1 MHDKELHKLGKTE
14 LLSVILNQEKKINEL
29 KQENEDLKKKLEDK
43 TININKAGSIAE
55 ASLKLN
61 EIFEKAQEAADEYLK
76 SVKENAT
83 KQDYAGNETGITKD
97 KLEDKDNLINK
108 KEEEAN
114 LDIAKDDN
122 YLGMVVI
129 EEKRLTKL
137 KLSLLKKIKAIYG
150 KVCSIFVDFKKK
162 LKDSKEKR
170 LKKKELKRKE
180 KEKIKEK
187 EKLKNDK
194 NVKNDNNDK
203 NKIKDNDKKEKNK
216 IVVFFNKK
224 KKEISNKIDKR
235 KKLKSRERKI
245 KKKNKEII
253 KNKKLKE
260 KNKKLKLKEKEKT
273 LKEKN
278 KLKGKRKKEKEKLKE
293 EKKRK
298 KNNKDDKGKKS
309 LKKKDNKKKDSK
321 KSNKKKIDIKKKV
334 NDNLKKI
341 KKVLV
346 FSFFK
351 NKFKSLKENTK
362 KKISKNSNKK
372 EKNKKFFKNIFT
384 KLKFRNINEVTKD
397 NIEQKEK
404 NKIKR
409 VKNVQKDLLK
419 NPNIEIDVNK
429 LEKEIKNRKTVASRV
444 SFLRTFL
451 FSSIVVVAFAIIAAT
466 RIFNIIQVSGN
477 SMEPNL
483 YSGDLLITSKFFNYN
498 KGDIVAF
505 YYNDNVLIKRIVA
518 TGGDV
523 VSITPEGKVFVNNEE
538 LKEDYVKELA
548 FGKTDI
554 TFPYIVPNNDVFLLG
569 DNREVSL
576 DSRSKSIGTIS
587 KNNILGKIKIKLK
600 PFTIF

>member
-83 KQDYAGNETGITKD
+83 KQDYAENETGITKD

-180 KEKIKEK
+180 KTEKEKIKEK

-216 IVVFFNKK
+216 IVV
-224 KKEISNKIDKR
+224 
-235 KKLKSRERKI
+235 L
-245 KKKNKEII
+245 
-253 KNKKLKE
+253 
-260 KNKKLKLKEKEKT
+260 
-273 LKEKN
+273 
-278 KLKGKRKKEKEKLKE
+278 
-293 EKKRK
+293 
-298 KNNKDDKGKKS
+298 
-309 LKKKDNKKKDSK
+309 
-321 KSNKKKIDIKKKV
+321 
-334 NDNLKKI
+334 
-341 KKVLV
+341 
-346 FSFFK
+346 
-351 NKFKSLKENTK
+351 
-362 KKISKNSNKK
+362 
-372 EKNKKFFKNIFT
+372 
-384 KLKFRNINEVTKD
+384 
-397 NIEQKEK
+397 
-404 NKIKR
+404 
-409 VKNVQKDLLK
+409 
-419 NPNIEIDVNK
+419 
-429 LEKEIKNRKTVASRV
+429 
-444 SFLRTFL
+444 
-451 FSSIVVVAFAIIAAT
+451 
-466 RIFNIIQVSGN
+466 
-477 SMEPNL
+477 
-483 YSGDLLITSKFFNYN
+483 
-498 KGDIVAF
+498 
-505 YYNDNVLIKRIVA
+505 
-518 TGGDV
+518 
-523 VSITPEGKVFVNNEE
+523 
-538 LKEDYVKELA
+538 
-548 FGKTDI
+548 
-554 TFPYIVPNNDVFLLG
+554 
-569 DNREVSL
+569 
-576 DSRSKSIGTIS
+576 
-587 KNNILGKIKIKLK
+587 
-600 PFTIF
+600 